1 MSRSRD
7 RFGIRLAVPD
17 DARAYTHCYVE
28 SLAETYAHIMPP
40 EFAQSRR
47 ERLQRDAADTRDELE
62 QMQADLTAGRTPQRT
77 HWVGLVDG
85 EVAGIVSAGEGV
97 AEWERA
103 HFDNPEPPVSFN
115 LDHIYTR
122 RSSHGTGLGQT
133 LLETA
138 LQDPHHPGRMRGAW
152 LWILRENPRAE
163 AFYRRN
169 GFLDDE
175 LEVSCGASWFHR
187 PMFRMWRPEPVD
199 A

>member
-1 MSRSRD
+1 MVGGVTFVGLTLYATHARTAAPRNA
-7 RFGIRLAVPD
+7 AVLPELPVPAD
-17 DARAYTHCYVE
+17 TTD
-28 SLAETYAHIMPP
+28 AETTTVPY
-40 EFAQSRR
+40 
-47 ERLQRDAADTRDELE
+47 LLGDTRDELE

-77 HWVGLVDG
+77 HWVGLVGG
-85 EVAGIVSAGEGV
+85 EVVGIVSAGEGV